1 MTISDSSGHLEELMK
16 KHWLLPLSLLLLPSL
31 SSASVFT
38 IPQFVEYKSWAV
50 GLEPEATLSTSSLGS
65 GQGVAFNAK
74 FTYGISPLSNLQ
86 IGVGPG
92 SGNKTFRF
100 GGTYSFDFIPDL
112 SGQIG
117 AGLAAQAYYFN
128 LRDRSGKTEIQ
139 AYPYVHKRFSTSSG
153 LEFDPF
159 LAMPYGMEFVDGKHQ
174 AVWQLAVGS
183 YFQSS
188 EHIGLNTELGLSLK
202 NADTYLAF
210 GISYRD

>member
-1 MTISDSSGHLEELMK
+1 MKHLPFALA
-16 KHWLLPLSLLLLPSL
+16 LLGIALSPST
-31 SSASVFT
+31 SASVFT

-50 GLEPEATLSTSSLGS
+50 GLEPEATLSSSARGS

-74 FTYGISPLSNLQ
+74 FTYGITPLSNLQ

-92 SGNKTFRF
+92 SGNRTFRF

-128 LRDRSGKTEIQ
+128 LRDSSGRTEIL
-139 AYPYVHKRFSTSSG
+139 AYPYVHKRFTSSSG

-159 LAMPYGMEFVDGKHQ
+159 IAIPYGIGFANGSYDSL
-174 AVWQLAVGS
+174 WQLAFGS
-183 YFQSS
+183 YFKTS

-202 NADTYLAF
+202 NADTYLCL